1 MKIFLIGDHYSG
13 TGPAIVT
20 AKYIENIPGVVY
32 QKTRNRILRV
42 VELIFKIMR
51 SDVLLLSGH
60 SKQNILSLKFAHL
73 LGKKGA
79 YLMHGCVEHEDAI
92 NGVSS
97 EDMNKTERV
106 TMELCDA
113 IYAVSNSF
121 SDFLKDRYPN
131 YKDKIFVAQNGI
143 DAPEIS
149 NKSTNRKPYQLI
161 SIGGGM
167 PRKMIKFV
175 ASAVTI
181 LRKEEEYED
190 LRLVVVGDVGLDTPE
205 INSYD
210 CVSNLGL
217 VDHDTCLRLL
227 DQSTLFIQ
235 NSCFE
240 TFGLAPLEALCRGT
254 SVLMSKHVGAIELF
268 NDVTSSDIIEAY
280 SNPSEIA
287 DKIKGLLISGNNE
300 RLLNSLELE
309 KYTWAVRSEQLV
321 KMLSKLAESAFLP

>member
-92 NGVSS
+92 NGVGS
-97 EDMNKTERV
+97 EDMNKTERT
-106 TMELCDA
+106 TMELSDA

-121 SDFLKDRYPN
+121 AGWLKTQYPM
-131 YKDKIFVAQNGI
+131 YGDKIFVTQNGI
-143 DAPEIS
+143 DPFEIS
-149 NKSTNRKPYQLI
+149 KSDANRKSYQLI

-167 PRKMIKFV
+167 PRKMIRYI
-175 ASAVTI
+175 ARAVTL

-190 LRLVVVGDVGLDTPE
+190 LRLVVVGDVGLDTPA
-205 INSYD
+205 INAFD

-217 VDHDTCLRLL
+217 VDHETCLRLL
-227 DQSTLFIQ
+227 DQSALFIQ

-240 TFGLAPLEALCRGT
+240 TFGLAPLEALSRGAG
-254 SVLMSKHVGAIELF
+254 VLMSKHVGAIELF
-268 NDVTSSDIIEAY
+268 NNVEDTDIIKDY
-280 SNPSEIA
+280 SDPFEIA
-287 DKIKGLLISGNNE
+287 EKIKGLLAASNNE
-300 RLLNSLELE
+300 RLLNSLDLD
-309 KYTWAVRSEQLV
+309 KYTWDVRSREMV
-321 KMLSKLAESAFLP
+321 RKLSELAKD